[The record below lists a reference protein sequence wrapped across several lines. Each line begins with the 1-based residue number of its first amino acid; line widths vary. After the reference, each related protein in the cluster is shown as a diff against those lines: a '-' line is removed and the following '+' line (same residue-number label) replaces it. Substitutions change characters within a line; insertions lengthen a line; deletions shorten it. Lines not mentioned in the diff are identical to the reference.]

1 MKKSLQIK
9 KKPKPPFRLV
19 KQQKSPGLES
29 KINPRP
35 LYAAPLY
42 RAAGKLAGKV
52 ALITGGDSGI
62 GRAVAVLYA
71 REGADVAITYLPEEQ
86 SDAQVTKENVE
97 GWGRRCLLIKGD
109 LTKPAFCLKAVEE
122 TVKNL
127 GAIDIL
133 VSNAAHQMRKE
144 SLDELTLE
152 EFDRTFKTN
161 IYAYFLLV
169 KAAVPHMKPGS
180 AIIVTSSETASIAPK
195 ELPDYSATKGA
206 INTFTKVL
214 AQMLIEKGIRV
225 NAVAP
230 GPVWTPLNVS
240 DEGTKKS
247 QVKEFGSNQ
256 PIKRPAQPEE
266 IAPAYV
272 FLASDADSS
281 YVTGAIL
288 AETGGL
294 PIAS

>member
-1 MKKSLQIK
+1 MRTQIQK
-9 KKPKPPFRLV
+9 EPKPPFHTR
-19 KQQKSPGLES
+19 KQKAPGLES
-29 KINPRP
+29 KLNPRP
-35 LYAAPLY
+35 RYQAPLY
-42 RAAGKLAGKV
+42 RAAGKLEGKC

-71 REGADVAITYLPEEQ
+71 REGADVAITYLPSELR
-86 SDAQVTKENVE
+86 DARETEAAVTAL
-97 GWGRRCLLIKGD
+97 GRKCVLISGD
-109 LTKPAFCLKAVEE
+109 LTREAFCRKAVTE
-122 TVKNL
+122 TVRKL

-133 VSNAAHQMRKE
+133 VSNAAHQTRKE
-144 SLDELTLE
+144 SLDEITSKE
-152 EFDRTFKTN
+152 WDRTFKTN
-161 IYAYFLLV
+161 IYAYFHLA
-169 KAAVPHMKPGS
+169 KAALKYMKAGG
-180 AIIVTSSETASIAPK
+180 AIIATSSETAYMGPK

-206 INTFTKVL
+206 INTFTKSL
-214 AQMLIEKGIRV
+214 AQMLVTKGIRV

-230 GPVWTPLNVS
+230 GPVWTPLNPS
-240 DEGTKKS
+240 DAGLPAKK
-247 QVKEFGSNQ
+247 VRTFGKKQ

-294 PIAS
+294 PLG